1 MMKLY
6 EQVAQSLISRIEQNY
21 YQEDDKLPSIRTLSQ
36 SHDVSISTAQEA
48 YRLLEDDGYARSK
61 PKSGYYVLKQ
71 YKATLKLPEIAR
83 PSQKPLEIA
92 QWDNIINLVHA
103 NTESNVIHLGRGS
116 PDISVSTLKPLIRIQ
131 SELLKHSASSMLG
144 YGSLNGLAELRLQI
158 ARLAVDS
165 GCRLH
170 QDDIITTTGCQEALS
185 VALRVTTK
193 PGDVVV
199 VDSPSYYGLMQA
211 FKVQRLKV
219 LEIPTHPETGISL
232 EALELALEQWPVK
245 VIQLTPTC
253 NGPLGYNMPVENK
266 KRLIEL
272 AVRYDIPIIEDDI
285 YGDLAYQSP
294 RPPTIKSFDTDDRVL
309 LCSSFSKTIAPGFR
323 VGWMAPGRYLNQAL
337 HLKYVVTACNSTFP
351 QSAIAEFIAQGDY
364 ERHLRKIR
372 KQYQQN
378 RDAMIGWIEKYFPEN
393 TRISQPQGGFVL
405 WIELQADID
414 TVALNEKCLEQ
425 GIRIAPGIL
434 FSASG
439 KYNRCLRLN
448 YAVKP
453 CEKNEHAVKLVGHA
467 ILDLMQ

>member
-6 EQVAQSLISRIEQNY
+6 EQVAQSLIARIEQNY
-21 YQEDDKLPSIRTLSQ
+21 YQEDDKLPSIRALSQ
-36 SHDVSISTAQEA
+36 SHGVSISTAQEA
-48 YRLLEDDGYARSK
+48 YRLLENDGYAESR

-71 YKATLKLPEIAR
+71 YKATLQLPEIAH
-83 PSQKPLEIA
+83 PVQKPLEIA
-92 QWDNIINLVHA
+92 QWDNIINLMHA
-103 NTESNVIHLGRGS
+103 NTQGNAIDLGRGN
-116 PDISVSTLKPLIRIQ
+116 PDISASTLKPLIRIQ
-131 SELLKHSASSMLG
+131 SELLKHSASSILG
-144 YGSLNGLAELRLQI
+144 YGSLNGFPELRLQI

-170 QDDIITTTGCQEALS
+170 QDDIITTSGCQEALS
-185 VALRVTTK
+185 VALRATTGA
-193 PGDVVV
+193 GDVIV

-211 FKVQRLKV
+211 FKVQGLKV

-253 NGPLGYNMPVENK
+253 NAPLGYNMPVANK

-272 AVRYDIPIIEDDI
+272 AIRYDIPIIEDDI
-285 YGDLAYQSP
+285 YGDLAYLSP

-309 LCSSFSKTIAPGFR
+309 LCSSFSKTLAPGFR
-323 VGWMAPGRYLNQAL
+323 VGWIAPGRYLNQAL
-337 HLKYVVTACNSTFP
+337 HLKYVVTACNSTLP

-372 KQYQQN
+372 KQYQHN
-378 RDAMIGWIEKYFPEN
+378 RDAMIGWVEKYFPEN
-393 TRISQPQGGFVL
+393 TRVSYPQGGFLL
-405 WIELQADID
+405 WVELQTDID
-414 TVALNEKCLEQ
+414 TVKLNEKCLAHGVIIAS
-425 GIRIAPGIL
+425 GIM

-448 YAVKP
+448 YAVKS
-453 CEKNEHAVKLVGHA
+453 CEENENAVKLVGRA
-467 ILDLMQ
+467 ILDMMQ